1 MQSAWKLMALTAL
14 AVLTPGTTLG
24 TALVNPGFETG
35 DFTGWSVFTLTTTV
49 VDHTFGLPPL
59 EGNRSALVVFQNGF
73 RCDPWQAGCYPDYP
87 PVQTPLNPPS
97 GPPMPSP
104 LNIFEFGAV
113 RSTPGFG
120 AAAGGYAFFGSGIG
134 TTFDASAQQR
144 IAFDLQLLTM
154 GCAGC
159 PFYSA
164 VFLKDVN
171 VHLTQ
176 ETYPAPAGLIG
187 LGTFTGDFVIGESIP
202 WPEPLVGRG
211 LPGTGFDSATMPHT
225 YTFEIPYDGTW
236 QLFIYGGHDVSGSP
250 YSIGALVDNL
260 RFVPEPGTLAL
271 FGFGLV
277 GLGVSRR
284 RKVH

>member
-1 MQSAWKLMALTAL
+1 MRHGLRAVALTTL
-14 AVLTPGTTLG
+14 ACCTPGLTHG
-24 TALVNPGFETG
+24 TPLTNPGFETG

-49 VDHTFGLPPL
+49 VDGTFGLPPL
-59 EGNRSALVVFQNGF
+59 EGDRSALVVFRNGS

-87 PVQTPLNPPS
+87 PVQTPLNPPG

-104 LNIFEFGAV
+104 LNIFEIDAV
-113 RSTPGFG
+113 WSTPGFG
-120 AAAGGYAFFGSGIG
+120 AAAGGWGYGTGIG
-134 TTFDASAQQR
+134 TTFEASAHQR

-164 VFLKDVN
+164 AILKEVN

-187 LGTFTGDFVIGESIP
+187 LGTFTADFVIGEDIP
-202 WPEPLVGRG
+202 WPEPLIGRG
-211 LPGTGFDSATMPHT
+211 LPGTGFDSATLPHT

-236 QLFIYGGHDVSGSP
+236 QLFILGGHDFSGSP

-260 RFVPEPGTLAL
+260 RLVPEPGTLAL
-271 FGFGLV
+271 L
-277 GLGVSRR
+277 GLGLAGIGLSRR
-284 RKVH
+284 RKAA